1 MADDTSTTTEG
12 TSTGAPEV
20 PGNAPATPDALPG
33 PQDGKQGISRRRKA
47 LVIFLIIIIV
57 GGWFGFKWLIR
68 SKTHVE
74 TDNAFIEARIVP
86 ISAKV
91 PGTVTRVLVEDNQ
104 FVKQGDLIVELDA
117 RDYKVK
123 VAQTEAGVGMAENE
137 TGGEYQKVE
146 GARASLQS
154 ARATDDQAVLDLDR
168 GEALF
173 SREVIPKEQLDRLR
187 TAKRVAD
194 SRVKE
199 AAEALKRAQ
208 AEAGLSNREG
218 DKARILQRKAQLDE
232 AKLQLSYTRVFAPR
246 DGYITRKSI
255 EPGTNIQ
262 AGQSLMALV
271 PLRDAWITANYKE
284 SQLTY
289 IRPGQKVEFTVDAYP
304 GRTFNGSVDSIMAGT
319 GAAFSLLPPEN
330 ATGNYVKV
338 VQRVP
343 VKIAIDN
350 TSDPEH
356 LLRVGM
362 SVIPTVL
369 VGRSTAD
376 ILKDLNPFN

>member
-1 MADDTSTTTEG
+1 MADDTSTATTEEK
-12 TSTGAPEV
+12 TPTATGATPPPFDTTA
-20 PGNAPATPDALPG
+20 PGTEDAN
-33 PQDGKQGISRRRKA
+33 KQGNYKRRKA
-47 LVIFLIIIIV
+47 LVILLIIFIA
-57 GGWFGFKWLIR
+57 GGWFGLKWLIK
-68 SKTHVE
+68 SKTHIE

-86 ISAKV
+86 VSAKV
-91 PGTVTRVLVEDNQ
+91 SGTVTRVLVNDNQ
-104 FVKQGDLIVELDA
+104 LVKQGDLLVELDD
-117 RDYKVK
+117 RDYRVK

-154 ARATDDQAVLDLDR
+154 ARATYDQAVLDLTR

-194 SRVKE
+194 SKQKE

-208 AEAGLSNREG
+208 AEAGLSNRDG
-218 DKARILQRKAQLDE
+218 NKARIAQRKAQMDE
-232 AKLQLSYTRVFAPR
+232 AKLQLSYTKVFAPR

-271 PLRDAWITANYKE
+271 PLQDAWITANYKE

-289 IRPGQKVEFTVDAYP
+289 IKPGQKVEFTVDTYP
-304 GRTFNGSVDSIMAGT
+304 GRTFSGSVDSIMAGT

-338 VQRVP
+338 VQRIP
-343 VKIAIDN
+343 VKITIDN
-350 TSDPEH
+350 SSDPEH

-369 VGRSTAD
+369 VGRSTAG